1 MHKTNNNPHTVFH
14 APHSYADAT
23 LKMPRS
29 FPENP
34 PRKTPASGSG
44 TPIRKPQGKSRI
56 GKVLPTPRGKA
67 RAVKKPTAP
76 KTKKRS
82 KQTKGIYS
90 IDIVYT
96 ILSSTASPEA
106 KRSSRALEGAFS
118 GKTSPT
124 SLSSPSSL
132 PTDMRAPRM
141 DPPYPLL

>member
-23 LKMPRS
+23 PKNAL
-29 FPENP
+29 EL
-34 PRKTPASGSG
+34 PRKSAEKDLGIGLGHSD
-44 TPIRKPQGKSRI
+44 KEAAGKSRI

-67 RAVKKPTAP
+67 RVVKKPTA
-76 KTKKRS
+76 TQAKKRS
-82 KQTKGIYS
+82 KQTKEIYS